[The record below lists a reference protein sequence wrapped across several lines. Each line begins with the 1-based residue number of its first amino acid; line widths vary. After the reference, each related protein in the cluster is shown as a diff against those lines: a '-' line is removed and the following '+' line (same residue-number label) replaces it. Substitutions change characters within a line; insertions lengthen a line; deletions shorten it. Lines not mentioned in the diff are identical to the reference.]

1 MSILIAPDSFK
12 ESLSAAEVA
21 DIIEKGI
28 LEVLPHM
35 ETSKFPF
42 SDGGEGAITVLQ
54 QHIKG
59 KIVKVNT
66 FDALNNP
73 IQASYFLFEKEPTA
87 WVELSAAAGL
97 SLLKKRHRNP
107 LYTSTYGVGIMIKD
121 ALEKGCTKIF
131 LGVGGS
137 ATNDGGLGIYA
148 ALGGKVLN
156 KKGKEL
162 APIGKNLIK
171 VAQLKESGWSSKL
184 ADIDIIVAADVVNP
198 LLGKKGATKVYGPQ
212 KGADPGDLVLLEK
225 GMQHW
230 AQIILSHKGIDV
242 GVLPG
247 GGAAGG
253 TAAGMAGL
261 FQANIQSGFDILY
274 QLTGM
279 EKKLKKCSMIITGEG
294 KIDGQ
299 SQFGKLI
306 YQLGSI
312 GKKRDIPVICLTG
325 GYQEPLLE
333 LYHNGITA
341 IFSIVNQ
348 PMSLPSAIE
357 KAEKLLHQ
365 TTVNIMRLYGKSI
378 KS

>member
-1 MSILIAPDSFK
+1 M
-12 ESLSAAEVA
+12 
-21 DIIEKGI
+21 
-28 LEVLPHM
+28 
-35 ETSKFPF
+35 
-42 SDGGEGAITVLQ
+42 
-54 QHIKG
+54 
-59 KIVKVNT
+59 
-66 FDALNNP
+66 
-73 IQASYFLFEKEPTA
+73 
-87 WVELSAAAGL
+87 
-97 SLLKKRHRNP
+97 
-107 LYTSTYGVGIMIKD
+107 
-121 ALEKGCTKIF
+121 
-131 LGVGGS
+131 
-137 ATNDGGLGIYA
+137 
-148 ALGGKVLN
+148 
-156 KKGKEL
+156 
-162 APIGKNLIK
+162 
-171 VAQLKESGWSSKL
+171 
-184 ADIDIIVAADVVNP
+184 VNP